1 MMRAEIVALGLI
13 LIVCI
18 VGATGCSRA
27 APVSEIRPVSTRA
40 PAAGGVTDAAS
51 EDGNS
56 TAPQTIEPAETDWPC
71 WRGADQTGI
80 ALSDAPTEWSAT
92 KNVVW
97 SVDVPGKGHSSPT
110 VWGERVFLATAD
122 EGAKTMLLLAFS
134 REKGDLLWTCPLHQG
149 GFMHVHGKNTQ
160 ASATAACD
168 GKHVYW
174 VAMVKDAIWLSAVT
188 LEGKIAWQTEVG
200 PFVSMHGYGSSPVLY
215 KGLVI
220 VQGDS
225 NGPGWLSAIN
235 AQTGET
241 HWRVQR
247 GSGASFGTPVIAHV
261 AGKPPQLLL
270 SGQDKVISYDP
281 LTGDKLWE
289 CSGPSTVAANTMC
302 ARGDL
307 VFASGGYPQRNV
319 FAIKADGS
327 GQIVWR
333 KPWKCYVPSMLVDG
347 DRLVIPQD
355 DGVLHVVEA
364 TTGKEL
370 WTKRVGG
377 DLTSSPVLA
386 GGKLYVTIEAGK
398 TVIFGSTS
406 KSTEV
411 ATNDNG
417 ERCYATPTICGGQ
430 IFLRTHSK
438 LLCIGEPVAA
448 GGK

>member
-1 MMRAEIVALGLI
+1 MMRAELIVSGLI
-13 LIVCI
+13 VVAGGL
-18 VGATGCSRA
+18 GCSRA
-27 APVSEIRPVSTRA
+27 APVAEIRPVSTRA
-40 PAAGGVTDAAS
+40 PATDGEAGDGEGDAAS
-51 EDGNS
+51 S
-56 TAPQTIEPAETDWPC
+56 AIEPAATDWPN

-80 ALSDAPTEWSAT
+80 ALSDAPTTWSAT
-92 KNVVW
+92 KNVIW
-97 SVDVPGKGHSSPT
+97 SADVPGKGHSSPT
-110 VWGERVFLATAD
+110 VWGDKVFLATAD
-122 EGAKTMLLLAFS
+122 EGAKTMSLLAFS

-168 GKHVYW
+168 GKQVYW
-174 VAMVKDAIWLSAVT
+174 IAMVQDAIWLSAVT
-188 LEGKIAWQTEVG
+188 VEGKKAWQTEVG

-225 NGPGWLSAIN
+225 NGPGWLAAIN

-247 GSGASFGTPVIAHV
+247 GNGASFGTPVIV
-261 AGKPPQLLL
+261 EITGKPSQLLL

-289 CSGPSTVAANTMC
+289 CAGPSTVAANTMC
-302 ARGDL
+302 SRGDL

-327 GQIVWR
+327 GEIVWR

-347 DRLVIPQD
+347 ERLVIPQD

-364 TTGKEL
+364 ATGKEL

-386 GGKLYVTIEAGK
+386 GGKLYVTTEAGK
-398 TVIFGSTS
+398 TVVFGSTA
-406 KSTEV
+406 KSAEV

-417 ERCYATPTICGGQ
+417 DRCYATPTICGGQ

-448 GGK
+448 GGQ